1 MNFSE
6 WLGIASIVVGVI
18 GIIVSAV
25 GVRKITE
32 TKNILQPKEVENSGF
47 QQGNHNTMTNNY
59 GMDAKDIMEVTEKTV
74 DYKIKSEGLVSTT
87 DDTTFVP
94 LEKNEG

>member
-1 MNFSE
+1 
-6 WLGIASIVVGVI
+6 
-18 GIIVSAV
+18 
-25 GVRKITE
+25 
-32 TKNILQPKEVENSGF
+32 
-47 QQGNHNTMTNNY
+47 MTNNY

-94 LEKNEG
+94 LEKNEE